1 MWWDYIRLTF
11 EQSVVG
17 QGEDHRALSFPS
29 GLYKILN
36 YSERIRVI
44 FLCCV
49 LTAKLYTYQ
58 IPKNGPKLMVTQRE
72 LVKLI
77 GSQKKAK
84 TYEREKD
91 ICREEVD

>member
-1 MWWDYIRLTF
+1 MWWDYIRLAF
-11 EQSVVG
+11 EKSVVG

-36 YSERIRVI
+36 YSERIRII

-49 LTAKLYTYQ
+49 STAKLYAYQ
-58 IPKNGPKLMVTQRE
+58 IPKNGSKLTVTQRE
-72 LVKLI
+72 LVKLG

-84 TYEREKD
+84 TYE
-91 ICREEVD
+91 